1 MAAAGLCEGDYGSE
15 PLYFTGSHKAFTKS
29 LHPLGQSCIMKKDAE
44 LKEYT
49 VYDFS
54 QVSDP
59 SREENLAFFFS
70 SQETKLLKL
79 WDLFPVV
86 RFCLMRMTV
95 ALRHSGAYWL
105 G

>member
-1 MAAAGLCEGDYGSE
+1 MAQSLCTSLGLVKLLRNLC
-15 PLYFTGSHKAFTKS
+15 
-29 LHPLGQSCIMKKDAE
+29 HPLGQSCIMKKGAE
-44 LKEYT
+44 HKEYT
-49 VYDFS
+49 IYDFS

-59 SREENLAFFFS
+59 SRERNLAFFVS

-86 RFCLMRMTV
+86 RSCLMRMTV
-95 ALRHSGAYWL
+95 ALCHSGAYWL